1 MSDSPRVELR
11 PATPEQVALMAR
23 IIRKAFGPVARQWG
37 ISREKLPNYASFET
51 AAHLRKHMVERR
63 ITMFVLYEDDLAIAC
78 GGCSP
83 DQEVPSKGWLNRV
96 AVPPANQGK
105 GRGKL
110 LVRLLEE
117 ELRKRGYLRV
127 RLGCLPHL
135 QGFYEALGYEVMGS
149 WHIENWPAD
158 LLYMEHD
165 LVPASEAQAAAEGEE
180 EEAVCSE
187 EAPSDCCAR

>member
-1 MSDSPRVELR
+1 MSDSPRAELR
-11 PATPEQVALMAR
+11 PAMPEQVALMAR
-23 IIRKAFGPVARQWG
+23 IIRKAFGPVAQQWG
-37 ISREKLPNYASFET
+37 ITREKLPNYASFET

-63 ITMFVLYEDDLAIAC
+63 ITMFVLYEDDLPVGC

-83 DQEVPSKGWLNRV
+83 DQEVPAKGWLNRV
-96 AVPPANQGK
+96 AVPPANQGQ

-117 ELRKRGYLRV
+117 ELRRRGYTRV

-135 QGFYEALGYEVMGS
+135 KGFYEALGYEVMGS

-158 LLYMEHD
+158 LLQMERD
-165 LVPASEAQAAAEGEE
+165 LVPTTEVQAVAETEE
-180 EEAVCSE
+180 QEAVCSE
-187 EAPSDCCAR
+187 EAPSDCCTK

>member
-37 ISREKLPNYASFET
+37 ITREKLPNYAGFET
-51 AAHLRKHMVERR
+51 AAHLRKHMAERR

-83 DQEVPSKGWLNRV
+83 DEEVPSKGWLNRV
-96 AVPPANQGK
+96 AVPPAHQGK

-149 WHIENWPAD
+149 WHIEDWPAD
-158 LLYMEHD
+158 LLCMEHD
-165 LVPASEAQAAAEGEE
+165 LVPTSEAQAAAEAEE
-180 EEAVCSE
+180 EQAVCSE